1 MWLKSPAT
9 VCSVCATTLS
19 RRGTPHF
26 SSCWR
31 AGSTSTPAK
40 ALMTS
45 LSRPATAVRQPAN
58 PQLSVRE
65 LQLCARTD
73 ACAQLR
79 RYWDVRGVVRTD
91 EAKEQRRER
100 LPIRLPPA
108 TTRRS
113 YDEKQMEQE
122 KMLSELWPE
131 PKKRPAYTEQAWGR
145 TLWWTCV
152 IISIV
157 GTAFAAVGTLPYL
170 AHQGACLQLRHGCQP
185 PATDHILDRCCTGS
199 HEHHLFQCRAR
210 AGGSG
215 GPHWSGQRAMGHR
228 QGGVRTG
235 AD

>member
-1 MWLKSPAT
+1 MCPGSYVVWRVHKFVVLSYQDPGCKEVAHNVVEKSSDGLFRMRNNAQQEGYPTLQQLLESRKYLDPSKSIDDISITTGDGRAPA
-9 VCSVCATTLS
+9 SE
-19 RRGTPHF
+19 P
-26 SSCWR
+26 
-31 AGSTSTPAK
+31 
-40 ALMTS
+40 
-45 LSRPATAVRQPAN
+45 TAVGTR
-58 PQLSVRE
+58 
-65 LQLCARTD
+65 LQLYALTD

-170 AHQGACLQLRHGCQP
+170 AHQGACLQLRP
-185 PATDHILDRCCTGS
+185 RVPTTG
-199 HEHHLFQCRAR
+199 H
-210 AGGSG
+210 
-215 GPHWSGQRAMGHR
+215 
-228 QGGVRTG
+228 
-235 AD
+235 

>member
-1 MWLKSPAT
+1 MMMTKLQDSCEVESRKYLDPSKSIDDISITTGDGRAPA
-9 VCSVCATTLS
+9 SE
-19 RRGTPHF
+19 P
-26 SSCWR
+26 
-31 AGSTSTPAK
+31 
-40 ALMTS
+40 
-45 LSRPATAVRQPAN
+45 TAVGTR
-58 PQLSVRE
+58 
-65 LQLCARTD
+65 LQLYALTD

-170 AHQGACLQLRHGCQP
+170 AHQGACLHLRP
-185 PATDHILDRCCTGS
+185 RMPTTG
-199 HEHHLFQCRAR
+199 H
-210 AGGSG
+210 
-215 GPHWSGQRAMGHR
+215 
-228 QGGVRTG
+228 
-235 AD
+235 